1 MILVKKPLL
10 KGDLSKHRK
19 ECDDLLQSN
28 RYFGASHNIY
38 VARVIHDGVYGEFV
52 ASGSRSWMVAK
63 SPVPSLRI
71 IVWG

>member
-1 MILVKKPLL
+1 MLVKKPLL

-38 VARVIHDGVYGEFV
+38 VARVIHDGLYGVICSKWITLVDGGEI
-52 ASGSRSWMVAK
+52 SG
-63 SPVPSLRI
+63 PFT
-71 IVWG
+71 